1 MVHILPGPGERVSGR
16 ARKSMIAKLS
26 VLMSARQRTQL
37 ALLFLG
43 MSAGAMMEM
52 VGIGA
57 IPAFA
62 ALVGSPDRVLNNR
75 FVLRYF
81 GDLHDVPQSNLLLY
95 AAGALLVLFLLKNTY
110 LFLLLL
116 AQSRF
121 TQRFQSRLAVRV
133 LRAYLYAP
141 YHLHLQRN
149 PSELLRNANSEALE
163 IVASVVMPGMVLTM
177 ELLTVT
183 AILTLLFLAE
193 PAVSLFACV
202 LLGGT
207 ALVFMKTIRSRLAR
221 YGEQIQFF
229 RGKMVQSVHES
240 LSSVK
245 VTKVLGREDHFLKT
259 FAAHTDGY
267 SEANRF
273 RQIATEAPRLILEV
287 TAIVGLLGVA
297 AVLTA
302 AGKPAVTVTV
312 TLALLS
318 IALVR
323 TIPSVN
329 RITSSVATLRNGHYA
344 LEAINKDLT
353 ELETPAHEARSDSH
367 PVSFAKSIRFDDV
380 SYKYPGATKISLEHV
395 SLRIDRG
402 SSVAIIGPTGA
413 GKTTLVDLLLGLLDP
428 SEGCILVDDVDLAG
442 GIASWQ
448 RTIGYVPQDI
458 YLTDDS
464 IRGNIALGI
473 PSTDIEA
480 TAVDRAVSA
489 AQLED
494 FVKSLPAGLDTV
506 VGERGVRLSG
516 GQRQRI
522 GIARALY
529 HNPSVLIFDEATS
542 SLDTA
547 TEELVIEAVDALRG
561 SRTIIVIAHRLST
574 IRNCDYVFA
583 LRDGAVSSSGP
594 VTDFIGRA
602 TDPIRSFTAAR

>member
-1 MVHILPGPGERVSGR
+1 M
-16 ARKSMIAKLS
+16 K
-26 VLMSARQRTQL
+26 
-37 ALLFLG
+37 
-43 MSAGAMMEM
+43 
-52 VGIGA
+52 
-57 IPAFA
+57 
-62 ALVGSPDRVLNNR
+62 
-75 FVLRYF
+75 YF
-81 GDLHDVPQSNLLLY
+81 GDLHSVPQSSLLLY
-95 AAGALLVLFLLKNTY
+95 VAAALLVLFVLKNTY
-110 LFLLLL
+110 LFFLLL

-121 TQRFQSRLAVRV
+121 TQRLQSRLAVRV

-163 IVASVVMPGMVLTM
+163 IIASVVMPGMVLTM
-177 ELLTVT
+177 EVLTVT

-193 PAVSLFACV
+193 PAVSLFACI

-207 ALVFMKTIRSRLAR
+207 ALVFMKTIRSRLSR

-245 VTKVLGREDHFLKT
+245 MTKVLGREEHFLKA
-259 FAAHTDGY
+259 FAAHTEGY

-287 TAIVGLLGVA
+287 TAIAGLLGVA

-329 RITSSVATLRNGHYA
+329 RITSSVATLRYGHFA
-344 LEAINKDLT
+344 LEAINRDLT
-353 ELETPAHEARSDSH
+353 ELETPSHTTRGNARSL
-367 PVSFAKSIRFDDV
+367 SFSESIRFDDV
-380 SYKYPGATKISLEHV
+380 SYTYPSATKASLAHI
-395 SLRIDRG
+395 SLRIERG

-428 SEGCILVDDVDLAG
+428 TDGRILVDDIDLAV

-448 RTIGYVPQDI
+448 RSIGYVPQDI

-473 PSTDIEA
+473 PPIDIDA
-480 TAVDRAVSA
+480 AAVERAVSA
-489 AQLED
+489 AQLQE
-494 FVKSLPAGLDTV
+494 FVVSLSAGLDTL

-529 HNPSVLIFDEATS
+529 HNPTVLIFDEATS

-574 IRNCDYVFA
+574 IRNCDYVFS
-583 LRDGAVSSSGP
+583 LRDGAISSAGP
-594 VTDFIGRA
+594 VAAFIDR
-602 TDPIRSFTAAR
+602 TDPFRTLSAAR

>member
-1 MVHILPGPGERVSGR
+1 VTDKASHNMVT
-16 ARKSMIAKLS
+16 KLTA
-26 VLMSARQRTQL
+26 LMSARQRTQL
-37 ALLFLG
+37 VLLFLG
-43 MSAGAMMEM
+43 MLAGAVMEM
-52 VGIGA
+52 AGIGA

-62 ALVGSPDRVLNNR
+62 ALVGSPERVLNNR
-75 FVLRYF
+75 YVLKYL
-81 GDLHDVPQSNLLLY
+81 GDLHGVPQPKLLLY
-95 AAGALLVLFLLKNTY
+95 AASALLVLFILKNTY

-141 YHLHLQRN
+141 YYLHLQRN

-163 IVASVVMPGMVLTM
+163 IIASVVMPGMVLTM
-177 ELLTVT
+177 ELLTVA
-183 AILTLLFLAE
+183 AILSLLFLAE
-193 PAVSLFACV
+193 PAVSVFACA

-207 ALVFMKTIRSRLAR
+207 ALVFMKTIRSRLSR

-245 VTKVLGREDHFLKT
+245 MTKVLGREDHFLKT

-273 RQIATEAPRLILEV
+273 RQIATEAPRLILEI
-287 TAIVGLLGVA
+287 TAIAGLLGVA
-297 AVLTA
+297 AALTL

-329 RITSSVATLRNGHYA
+329 RITSSVATLRYGHYA
-344 LEAINKDLT
+344 LDAIDRDLT
-353 ELETPAHEARSDSH
+353 ELEMPAHEARADHESL
-367 PVSFAKSIRFDDV
+367 SFRHSIRFDDV
-380 SYKYPGATKISLEHV
+380 SYTYPGATTPSLAHISLQIE
-395 SLRIDRG
+395 RG

-428 SEGCILVDDVDLAG
+428 SEGRILIDETELAEVIG
-442 GIASWQ
+442 AWQ
-448 RTIGYVPQDI
+448 RSIGYVPQDI

-464 IRGNIALGI
+464 IRSNIALGI
-473 PSTDIEA
+473 SEA
-480 TAVDRAVSA
+480 EIDAAAVDRALSA
-489 AQLED
+489 AQLDD
-494 FVKSLPAGLDTV
+494 FVRSLPSGLDTL

-574 IRNCDYVFA
+574 IRNCDYVFS
-583 LRDGAVSSSGP
+583 LRGGTLSSAGP
-594 VTDFIGRA
+594 VANFVDA
-602 TDPIRSFTAAR
+602 AADPIRTLSVAR